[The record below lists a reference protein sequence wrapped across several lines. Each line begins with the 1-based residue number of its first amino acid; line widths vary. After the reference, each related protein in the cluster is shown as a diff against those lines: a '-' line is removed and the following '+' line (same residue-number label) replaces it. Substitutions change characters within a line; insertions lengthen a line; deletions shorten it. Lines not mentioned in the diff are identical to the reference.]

1 VKISPELDRIIS
13 AVAEA
18 KMHLIIAVT
27 CKAGSPERAKEIEGI
42 KRSTTATRELLP
54 LIGGFVQ
61 PVSAAISRRGPSL
74 RWSLFGGGVRLDV
87 RFSSWDPQSHRRFRW
102 PKSCIANSGK

>member
-1 VKISPELDRIIS
+1 MKISPELDRIIS
-13 AVAEA
+13 AIAEA

-54 LIGGFVQ
+54 LIGGFERL
-61 PVSAAISRRGPSL
+61 PKNLAIEL
-74 RWSLFGGGVRLDV
+74 RTCEMAVERL
-87 RFSSWDPQSHRRFRW
+87 
-102 PKSCIANSGK
+102 GKQ